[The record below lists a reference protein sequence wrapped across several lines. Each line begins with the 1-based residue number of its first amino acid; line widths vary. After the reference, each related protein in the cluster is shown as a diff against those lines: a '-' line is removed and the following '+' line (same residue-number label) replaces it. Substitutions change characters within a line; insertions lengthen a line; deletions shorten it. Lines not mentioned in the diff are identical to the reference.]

1 APQAL
6 LAAVAAILV
15 VFGFISLLYLLLFL
29 LLHRLDLLIYEVAGI
44 RPFIRFLLAALV
56 VPAVFAILAATLYSQ
71 LGLGTYLFLM
81 SGALLTSLL
90 AHRFSA
96 AVERSR
102 QRSRELTLL
111 EQLGRALLAGPP
123 DASVLPETLAAW
135 VPEMFRH
142 VQVDIR
148 LFSAQTLLQGPDGA
162 PPQPLAV
169 WDWMR
174 TLMEARCFA
183 IAEHLPWSGESTTNP
198 LAVAPITSV
207 GSAETLGGIVIVLS
221 DQVDSPTRVLPAL
234 QSLAAQIATT
244 LYRAEEY
251 VQSLAHQRVMQ
262 ELAVASEIQASFLP
276 DTLPQIDGWQLAAM
290 LWPARETSGD
300 FYDLLELPGERLG
313 LLVADVTDKGTGAA
327 LFMALSR
334 TLIRTY
340 AFEHPADPRAV
351 LRAANRRILTDTHS
365 GMFVT
370 VFYGVLDPASGRLI
384 SCNAG
389 HNPPYILSAR
399 ADTATQELRNTGIPL
414 GLLEEGDWETRTV
427 AIEPGDT

>member
-1 APQAL
+1 MNPSAPDRTDRQILEVIAENVWPWLALQDEREHRRGLAEFATIAYSAPLAALGLSWLVVATDLALLRREWLLLLLALLLALLFEQLPFFQVVEFRSGVYDTYNAHLAVLAWFSAALLFGPTGLLIAVVGLLVGYARGMRQSHLPIERWYCTRHLLIGLASTIGFLLGLAIYQALGGRFPLSDLAPQAL
-6 LAAVAAILV
+6 LAAAAAILV

-123 DASVLPETLAAW
+123 DASVLPLALAAW

-148 LFSAQTLLQGPDGA
+148 LFSGQTLLHRPDEA

-174 TLMEARCFA
+174 TLTEARCF
-183 IAEHLPWSGESTTNP
+183 
-198 LAVAPITSV
+198 
-207 GSAETLGGIVIVLS
+207 
-221 DQVDSPTRVLPAL
+221 
-234 QSLAAQIATT
+234 
-244 LYRAEEY
+244 
-251 VQSLAHQRVMQ
+251 
-262 ELAVASEIQASFLP
+262 
-276 DTLPQIDGWQLAAM
+276 
-290 LWPARETSGD
+290 
-300 FYDLLELPGERLG
+300 
-313 LLVADVTDKGTGAA
+313 
-327 LFMALSR
+327 
-334 TLIRTY
+334 
-340 AFEHPADPRAV
+340 
-351 LRAANRRILTDTHS
+351 
-365 GMFVT
+365 
-370 VFYGVLDPASGRLI
+370 
-384 SCNAG
+384 
-389 HNPPYILSAR
+389 
-399 ADTATQELRNTGIPL
+399 
-414 GLLEEGDWETRTV
+414 
-427 AIEPGDT
+427 